1 MKRSALVLLVAVV
14 VLALVGPAF
23 ASEMS
28 GTVTAVDA
36 GKGSLSLKSQTF
48 EANFDCET
56 GSIIK
61 DVKVG
66 DQVTVEYKEVDGKK
80 KATKVTP
87 TPKKP
92 KAAVGC

>member
-1 MKRSALVLLVAVV
+1 MKRSTLVLLFVV
-14 VLALVGPAF
+14 VVVAF
-23 ASEMS
+23 AGVAFAGEMS

-36 GKGSLSLKSQTF
+36 GKGSLSLKSQSF
-48 EANFDCET
+48 VASFDCET
-56 GSIIK
+56 GSVVK

-66 DQVTVEYKEVDGKK
+66 DQVTVEYKEMNGKK
-80 KATKVTP
+80 TATKV

>member
-1 MKRSALVLLVAVV
+1 MKGSTLVFLVV
-14 VLALVGPAF
+14 VILLTFVGAAF

-36 GKGSLSLKSQTF
+36 GKGSLTLKSQTF
-48 EANFDCET
+48 ETSFDCET
-56 GSIIK
+56 GSISK
-61 DVKVG
+61 GVKVG
-66 DQVTVEYKEVDGKK
+66 DQVTVEYKEVGGKK
-80 KATKVTP
+80 KATKV